1 MLNCFYWYSI
11 IWVLVFLLYNLGFSS
26 FNKDLNG
33 GLVFFIAC
41 TSALAFLVGRLNRS
55 KFKYSDFAID
65 YGTKPIVV
73 IVILYVVNFVYAGD
87 VPLFSI
93 LNKTQRYGDFEG
105 MPLLY
110 VVTSA
115 VAFYYGINY
124 FNAYLNSKK
133 KRDLIS
139 FLVIIMLF
147 LLVFSRSSILFLCF
161 GAFILYLSSRKKHG
175 TKERIVRMK
184 SIMIA
189 FFFGFITIY
198 AFGALG
204 NVRSGYK
211 FDDNSYIERI
221 GLYEEFPS
229 FIPKQFMWAYSYLT
243 TPLANLNNNVKKE
256 NSGTNFSG
264 VISELIPRTISK
276 RLFPDLKYGVDAVM
290 EVGIEKEYFNAVT
303 GYFIMYS
310 YGGFIG
316 MFLQFCVLL
325 LVTYLQIKLTKLEV
339 NKGRENTTY
348 IILILSNM
356 LMFFYNSL
364 NTTMV
369 SWWLIINFFVLLK
382 RPIRNSISKVIN
394 AHRRLNDD

>member
-1 MLNCFYWYSI
+1 MLNCFYWYAI
-11 IWVLVFLLYNLGFSS
+11 IWACVFLLYNLGFSA
-26 FNKDLNG
+26 FNKDLSI
-33 GLVFFIAC
+33 GLILFIVC
-41 TSALAFLVGRLNRS
+41 TSVLAFLVGRMNRD
-55 KFKYSDFAID
+55 KFKYSESITD
-65 YGTKPIVV
+65 YGVKPVIV
-73 IVILYVVNFVYAGD
+73 IVILYAVNFIYAGD

-93 LNKTQRYGDFEG
+93 VNKTQRYGDFEG

-110 VVTSA
+110 VITSA
-115 VAFYYGINY
+115 IAFYYGINY
-124 FNAYLNSKK
+124 FNAFLNGRK
-133 KRDLIS
+133 KRDLVC
-139 FLVIIMLF
+139 FLIIITLF

-161 GAFILYLSSRKKHG
+161 GAFILYLSSRKKCNV
-175 TKERIVRMK
+175 KRKAVRIK
-184 SIMIA
+184 SILVTI
-189 FFFGFITIY
+189 FFGFIAIY

-211 FDDNSYIERI
+211 FDDNSFIERI

-243 TPLANLNNNVKKE
+243 TPLANLNNSVKKG
-256 NSGTNFSG
+256 NSGTNVSG

-276 RLFPDLKYGVDAVM
+276 RLFPNLKYGIDAVM

-310 YGGFIG
+310 YGGFLG

-325 LVTYLQIKLTKLEV
+325 LVTYVQIKLARLEV

-348 IILILSNM
+348 IILILSNV

-382 RPIRNSISKVIN
+382 RPIENNILKFVN
-394 AHRRLNDD
+394 THRRTSDD